1 MLTTTEKGSKIS
13 QYWPFIEHRT
23 AVLEVDNHMLHLSP
37 LPQSM
42 DVCAFEAMCRRH
54 DIWLHLE
61 GNALAGLILVKGGG
75 KVPVPTGDSMAL
87 TLGAWIG
94 VPAVPYV
101 TLYKLSGDTEAS
113 ASVAGLTTLN
123 PSVRLSCLPLWCVL
137 RSLGERQLAE
147 RIENTFEMLEVLNNK
162 LAEFEC
168 LKVLSQRYEMIV
180 HSRLIF

>member
-1 MLTTTEKGSKIS
+1 
-13 QYWPFIEHRT
+13 
-23 AVLEVDNHMLHLSP
+23 
-37 LPQSM
+37 M

-61 GNALAGLILVKGGG
+61 GNALAGLILVKGGNGG
-75 KVPVPTGDSMAL
+75 KAAKAVPTGDSMAL

-101 TLYKLSGDTEAS
+101 TLYKLSGETEAS

-137 RSLGERQLAE
+137 RSLGQRQLAE

-168 LKVLSQRYEMIV
+168 LKVLSQR
-180 HSRLIF
+180 

>member
-1 MLTTTEKGSKIS
+1 
-13 QYWPFIEHRT
+13 
-23 AVLEVDNHMLHLSP
+23 
-37 LPQSM
+37 M
-42 DVCAFEAMCRRH
+42 DVCAFEALCRSH

-61 GNALAGLILVKGGG
+61 GNALAGLILVKGGNTG
-75 KVPVPTGDSMAL
+75 SKASKAVPTGDSMAL

-101 TLYKLSGDTEAS
+101 TLYKLSGETEAS

-137 RSLGERQLAE
+137 RSLGQRQLAE

-168 LKVLSQRYEMIV
+168 LKVLSQR
-180 HSRLIF
+180 

>member
-1 MLTTTEKGSKIS
+1 
-13 QYWPFIEHRT
+13 
-23 AVLEVDNHMLHLSP
+23 
-37 LPQSM
+37 M
-42 DVCAFEAMCRRH
+42 DVCAFEALCRRH

-61 GNALAGLILVKGGG
+61 GNALAGLILVKGAGNG
-75 KVPVPTGDSMAL
+75 SKASKAVPTGDSMAL

-101 TLYKLSGDTEAS
+101 TLYKLSGETEAS

-137 RSLGERQLAE
+137 RSLGQRQLAE

-168 LKVLSQRYEMIV
+168 LKVLSQR
-180 HSRLIF
+180 

>member
-1 MLTTTEKGSKIS
+1 
-13 QYWPFIEHRT
+13 
-23 AVLEVDNHMLHLSP
+23 
-37 LPQSM
+37 M

-61 GNALAGLILVKGGG
+61 GNALAGLILVKGGDGG
-75 KVPVPTGDSMAL
+75 KAKAAKAVPTGDSMAL

-101 TLYKLSGDTEAS
+101 TLYKLSGETEAS

-137 RSLGERQLAE
+137 RSLGQRQLAE

-168 LKVLSQRYEMIV
+168 LKVLSQR
-180 HSRLIF
+180 

>member
-1 MLTTTEKGSKIS
+1 
-13 QYWPFIEHRT
+13 
-23 AVLEVDNHMLHLSP
+23 MLHLSP
-37 LPQSM
+37 YPTQSM

-61 GNALAGLILVKGGG
+61 GNALAGLILVKAGG

-168 LKVLSQRYEMIV
+168 LKVLSQRCEFFHDHLNNYGSTSM
-180 HSRLIF
+180 

>member
-1 MLTTTEKGSKIS
+1 
-13 QYWPFIEHRT
+13 
-23 AVLEVDNHMLHLSP
+23 
-37 LPQSM
+37 M
-42 DVCAFEAMCRRH
+42 DVCAFEALCRRH

-61 GNALAGLILVKGGG
+61 GNALAGLILVKGGDGG
-75 KVPVPTGDSMAL
+75 KAKASKAVPTGDSMAL

-101 TLYKLSGDTEAS
+101 TLYKLSGETEAS
-113 ASVAGLTTLN
+113 ASVAGLPTLN

-137 RSLGERQLAE
+137 RSLGQRQLAE

-168 LKVLSQRYEMIV
+168 LKVLSQR
-180 HSRLIF
+180 

>member
-1 MLTTTEKGSKIS
+1 
-13 QYWPFIEHRT
+13 
-23 AVLEVDNHMLHLSP
+23 
-37 LPQSM
+37 M

-61 GNALAGLILVKGGG
+61 GNALAGLILVKGGNGG
-75 KVPVPTGDSMAL
+75 KVAKAVPTGDSMAL

-101 TLYKLSGDTEAS
+101 TLYKLSGETEAS

-137 RSLGERQLAE
+137 RSLGQRQLAE

-168 LKVLSQRYEMIV
+168 LKVLSQR
-180 HSRLIF
+180 